1 MGRRTRT
8 WTAAAVAS
16 FGLAG
21 AGCHTVGTAAMT
33 AAEATADVARAAGG
47 AVATAARGAGRVVRN
62 TLTAADEEI

>member
-1 MGRRTRT
+1 
-8 WTAAAVAS
+8 
-16 FGLAG
+16 
-21 AGCHTVGTAAMT
+21 MT